1 MFSTQL
7 RQSFGLTS
15 NLARYFV
22 KYWLGHKK
30 TCTDYMSE
38 QTVRIDFSKI
48 KNPHK
53 LKVCFC
59 NTSNA
64 ALQGSA
70 FASLT
75 SVENSDICQK
85 LFFYFDKF
93 LSNVWKLVRSH
104 HRQRNDIHY
113 DALQFPEITNLTSV
127 QLILTNVRMKYLSRH
142 IFSLK
147 QQLVRQNR
155 LRRFDSDKCQWG
167 RCMAQYCLSLLFR
180 AQSEDVNYGRCR
192 RFRDTLRI

>member
-1 MFSTQL
+1 MF
-7 RQSFGLTS
+7 
-15 NLARYFV
+15 
-22 KYWLGHKK
+22 HK
-30 TCTDYMSE
+30 
-38 QTVRIDFSKI
+38 
-48 KNPHK
+48 
-53 LKVCFC
+53 
-59 NTSNA
+59 
-64 ALQGSA
+64 GSA

-113 DALQFPEITNLTSV
+113 DVLQFPEITNLTSV

-147 QQLVRQNR
+147 QQLVRQNQ
-155 LRRFDSDKCQWG
+155 LWRFDSDKCQWG
-167 RCMAQYCLSLLFR
+167 RCMAHKRQIIRIHLDDFSLTFVGIKSSLSILT
-180 AQSEDVNYGRCR
+180 Y
-192 RFRDTLRI
+192 

>member
-1 MFSTQL
+1 MVPFLRAVRAERGVAKRPLPIPGGGAAPSPGGVAPLYGSRSDPHFARGLASVRQFS
-7 RQSFGLTS
+7 
-15 NLARYFV
+15 
-22 KYWLGHKK
+22 
-30 TCTDYMSE
+30 
-38 QTVRIDFSKI
+38 
-48 KNPHK
+48 
-53 LKVCFC
+53 LK
-59 NTSNA
+59 
-64 ALQGSA
+64 GSA

-155 LRRFDSDKCQWG
+155 LRRFDSDKCHWG
-167 RCMAQYCLSLLFR
+167 RCMALLEEPNLSPNFCLTQINFS
-180 AQSEDVNYGRCR
+180 
-192 RFRDTLRI
+192 T

>member
-1 MFSTQL
+1 MQCWPYYIGALISCQ
-7 RQSFGLTS
+7 
-15 NLARYFV
+15 Y
-22 KYWLGHKK
+22 
-30 TCTDYMSE
+30 
-38 QTVRIDFSKI
+38 TVNATGETLVLNKDFPSIKQGFYQHNGGKVGKI
-48 KNPHK
+48 VIFPA
-53 LKVCFC
+53 LK
-59 NTSNA
+59 
-64 ALQGSA
+64 GSA

-104 HRQRNDIHY
+104 HRQRNDIHL

-167 RCMAQYCLSLLFR
+167 RCMAHHVHYGLTPQTWTSFMDAPNEIINLYSKKPASLP
-180 AQSEDVNYGRCR
+180 VN
-192 RFRDTLRI
+192 F